1 MDSCRSHYQTTLD
14 SHQISY
20 RNLVDLASFA
30 GQKIISL
37 SCLIV
42 STLLRLLR
50 YLLIDVATTN
60 TTMAGTGAENI
71 FGYTPSMPMAWIG
84 GIIFSLTALIH
95 IYQYFKHRAWY
106 FYLMM
111 LGILM
116 EVFGF
121 WTRVVVIKNPN
132 NNAAISMTFL
142 LTTFVSKACCII

>member
-1 MDSCRSHYQTTLD
+1 MFNC
-14 SHQISY
+14 
-20 RNLVDLASFA
+20 
-30 GQKIISL
+30 K
-37 SCLIV
+37 CLTQVNSIFE
-42 STLLRLLR
+42 
-50 YLLIDVATTN
+50 YLLTVVATTN

-71 FGYTPSMPMAWIG
+71 FGYEPSMPMAWIG
-84 GIIFSLTALIH
+84 GIVFSLTALIH

-142 LTTFVSKACCII
+142 LTTSVPSFIPIYDSANSNPTGLRRHFLLQDAI